1 MKKQLFFLAVVLIS
15 TSLSA
20 QITYDKETHSFVID
34 TVITKNGISKSELY
48 ERAKE
53 WTFRTIWVSS
63 NEMALNDAESN
74 HIFSKGILKL
84 DDIVKNN
91 VLTGG
96 VMHANRLVSFR
107 MSQFFKEGKCRII
120 VENIIIQHDIIST
133 NLNKTET
140 YNLEKLFEFKKEYD

>member
-1 MKKQLFFLAVVLIS
+1 
-15 TSLSA
+15 
-20 QITYDKETHSFVID
+20 
-34 TVITKNGISKSELY
+34 
-48 ERAKE
+48 
-53 WTFRTIWVSS
+53 
-63 NEMALNDAESN
+63 MALNDAESN

-140 YNLEKLFEFKKEYD
+140 YNLEKLFEFKKELQGKEKLKGVEKGRLENILVIINDAERAMSALVVQYAEALDKSIISEREDW